1 MTRRRAVTVTVR
13 VAAVT
18 VNSDS
23 RPGAAS
29 DFPGRPSASD
39 PAIVL
44 MMSFAKSFVSLSGQP
59 GRWPGSISTESRS
72 LT

>member
-1 MTRRRAVTVTVR
+1 MTRRRAVTVR

-18 VNSDS
+18 VDSDS

-59 GRWPGSISTESRS
+59 PPPAGGPARFKPSHDR
-72 LT
+72 